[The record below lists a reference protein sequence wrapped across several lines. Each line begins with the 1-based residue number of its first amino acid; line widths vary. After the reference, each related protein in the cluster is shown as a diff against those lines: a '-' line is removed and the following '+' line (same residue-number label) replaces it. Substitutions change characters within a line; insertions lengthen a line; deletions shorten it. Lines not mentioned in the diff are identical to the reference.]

1 MHIWY
6 DYIYHFL
13 RGVFTIPKYVEVC
26 PDKFGMELNAKPSY
40 SCYDCNG
47 ASREISTVLFLYLI
61 IFIEK
66 DMSMKITRINENEL
80 NRLVERAVRRLQR
93 ESREEQAP
101 RLRTYGLSP
110 NQERVA
116 EEITLRNKR
125 TVNNCEIRYANEY
138 AREWMQ
144 TSEDEGERRFI
155 SQCLNDGLDIY
166 EFLDGWQTIGLVAF

>member
-1 MHIWY
+1 MTLY
-6 DYIYHFL
+6 
-13 RGVFTIPKYVEVC
+13 
-26 PDKFGMELNAKPSY
+26 
-40 SCYDCNG
+40 G

-66 DMSMKITRINENEL
+66 DMSMKITRINESEL
-80 NRLVERAVRRLQR
+80 YRLVEIAVRRLQR

-116 EEITLRNKR
+116 EEIALRNKR

-155 SQCLNDGLDIY
+155 RQCLNDGLDIY